1 MEAKTA
7 AVGVAVVAAVVVAVA
22 VVGGQRENNICEN
35 HPLGYMFD
43 FPERLV
49 LSVACTRYRHI
60 DVISQHEY
68 SGNSLFG

>member
-1 MEAKTA
+1 MA
-7 AVGVAVVAAVVVAVA
+7 AVGVAVVVA

-35 HPLGYMFD
+35 HPRGYMFD

-49 LSVACTRYRHI
+49 LSVAYPRYRHI
-60 DVISQHEY
+60 DVISQNEY